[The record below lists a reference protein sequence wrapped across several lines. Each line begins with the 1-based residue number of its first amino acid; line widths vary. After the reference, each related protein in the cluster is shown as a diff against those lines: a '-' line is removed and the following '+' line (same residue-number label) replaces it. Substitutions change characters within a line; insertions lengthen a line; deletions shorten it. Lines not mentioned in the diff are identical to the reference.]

1 MGWKKLYSNS
11 WRKFNTKNSSAL
23 VIGDRECEILGGN
36 AAGIRVCL
44 YNTNNIE
51 FNEAQSLLFTTPC
64 F

>member
-1 MGWKKLYSNS
+1 M
-11 WRKFNTKNSSAL
+11 
-23 VIGDRECEILGGN
+23 GDRECEILGGN